1 MPLNIYPV
9 TGIIY
14 ASGGSVGYPG
24 VSVTLRDITQKSSES
39 ITSESDGSFAF
50 DLANFTGGYLNG
62 DSLKLEACI
71 GSFYQSATLTVDT
84 SVPGLNQ
91 DLTLAAETITRIIE
105 LSRMREELITFFR
118 KKLTDPKARDSIE
131 ISTQSGTGSQ
141 VKFEL
146 PRTNAK
152 YIDYVIVNG
161 VLQNEYTDYYVD
173 YNDSLQLSK
182 PVVYFLSPPANG
194 SIVEIKYSYG
204 TSWIYPDVPRTD
216 LSIDS
221 YPRISLKFISV
232 RTKED
237 GLGALGNITDILCS
251 LQVWSANAN
260 ELSDLIND
268 ARTLIMQNKKNLH
281 YFMLMIPGEIG
292 PVLPAP
298 GREDKIIEQ
307 NQDFMLLNRLEV
319 I

>member
-1 MPLNIYPV
+1 MITPFPV
-9 TGIIY
+9 TGVVY
-14 ASGGSVGYPG
+14 ASNGTTKYHG
-24 VSVTLRDITQKSSES
+24 VSVILRNITQRSSE
-39 ITSESDGSFAF
+39 TVTTETDGSFAF

-62 DSLKLEACI
+62 DSLKLEARI
-71 GSFYQSATLTVDT
+71 GSFYNYATLTVNT
-84 SVPGLNQ
+84 SLPGLDQ
-91 DLTLAAETITRIIE
+91 SITLSTETLTGIIE
-105 LSRMREELITFFR
+105 FSRVKEELITFFR

-131 ISTQSGTGSQ
+131 VSTQSGTGSQ

-146 PRTNAK
+146 PRANAK
-152 YIDYVIVNG
+152 YVDSVYIDG
-161 VLQNEYTDYYVD
+161 VLKTEYTNYYVD

-194 SIVEIKYSYG
+194 SIVEIKYCYG
-204 TSWIYPDVPRTD
+204 TSWVYPDVPRAD
-216 LSIDS
+216 LNIES
-221 YPRISLKFISV
+221 YPRINLKFISV

-268 ARTLIMQNKKNLH
+268 ARTIIMQNKKNLH
-281 YFMLMIPGEIG
+281 YFKLMVPGEQG
-292 PVLPAP
+292 PVLIAP
-298 GREDKIIEQ
+298 GREDKIIAQ
-307 NQDFMLLNRLEV
+307 NQDFMLQFRLEV